1 MDRIK
6 KKLLQMI
13 EVLDLEDRIKIMP
26 PTNNVSKYYL
36 SFLYLMT
43 SRFEGLPMVLL
54 EAQSYGLPII
64 SFDCKNRTKRGC
76 IR

>member
-1 MDRIK
+1 MFFSSFAKINRDWNLVIVGDGQDK

-36 SFLYLMT
+36 SFLY
-43 SRFEGLPMVLL
+43 
-54 EAQSYGLPII
+54 I
-64 SFDCKNRTKRGC
+64 
-76 IR
+76 